1 MGGGPGRA
9 VTAKHLSGI
18 SSEDAVSGKS
28 EEQGRQAQR
37 IRVGNKERVNVL
49 KWKTSRGECG
59 SVSARGPVGDTQHVE
74 NHIGGVCI
82 SRLIHLGRYRR
93 TAPPRKSPRP
103 LYNVVYVYD
112 NRKGTSWKSGGAGAH
127 GVGAEGELLL
137 DKKLGVPQ
145 PKSRESGGFGQ
156 NHYQKMEGGQKPF
169 TVNSILQNQ
178 FGTRSSL
185 SFLFLFFISVSIITC
200 CTLARF

>member
-1 MGGGPGRA
+1 MAGGPGRA

-28 EEQGRQAQR
+28 EEQGRQALR
-37 IRVGNKERVNVL
+37 IRVGNKEPGVNVL
-49 KWKTSRGECG
+49 RWKTSRGECG

-74 NHIGGVCI
+74 NHIGGVCL
-82 SRLIHLGRYRR
+82 SSLIHLGRHRR

-103 LYNVVYVYD
+103 LYNVVYD
-112 NRKGTSWKSGGAGAH
+112 NRKATSWKSRGRERTGWGRGGG
-127 GVGAEGELLL
+127 GLLL

-169 TVNSILQNQ
+169 TVNSILQSQ

-185 SFLFLFFISVSIITC
+185 SFLFLFFISVSITTC